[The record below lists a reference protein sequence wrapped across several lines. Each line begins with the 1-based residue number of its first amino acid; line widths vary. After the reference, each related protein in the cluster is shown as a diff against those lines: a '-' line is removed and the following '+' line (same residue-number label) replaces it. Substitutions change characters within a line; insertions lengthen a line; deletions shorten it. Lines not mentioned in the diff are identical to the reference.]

1 MFTMMGTKQ
10 LYIET
15 YGCQMN
21 EYDSDRIKNALDAE
35 PTDDPKSA
43 DIIIINTCA
52 IREKADH
59 KAFSSLGKFKSLK
72 ANNPD
77 KIVGIAGCVAQLY
90 GDKLLKKMPH
100 IDFVIGPRAIP
111 KLPDIISKIEREK
124 RRTVETSYDIEE
136 LFEIEPYHREGKV
149 TAYVSVQQGCNKR
162 CTYCIVPHVR
172 GNEVNRPLKDIL
184 RETTNLVNKG
194 VREITFIGQTVNS
207 WKENGNKFGD
217 LIRAAGDV
225 ENLERI
231 RFTTS
236 YPRDITKR
244 MIDAMK
250 DVPQVCHH
258 LHLPVQSG
266 SDKVLSRMKRT
277 YTRRWYTD
285 TISRLKDAVPDL
297 TVSTDIIIGF
307 PGETSQDFEETMSLM
322 KEVEFESAYS
332 FKFSPRPGTPAAE
345 YEGEEMVEPSIASA
359 RLSELQAFQKDITSR
374 KNLSRVGHVE
384 EVLVEGESRND
395 PNFISGRTDHNRILN
410 FKGTKDLLGKTV
422 KVKVTEGLLNSLRGE
437 LVV

>member
-1 MFTMMGTKQ
+1 
-10 LYIET
+10 
-15 YGCQMN
+15 MN
-21 EYDSDRIKNALDAE
+21 EYDSDRIKNALSAE

-52 IREKADH
+52 IREKADQ
-59 KAFSSLGKFKSLK
+59 KAFSSLGKYKSLK

-100 IDFVIGPRAIP
+100 IDFVLGPRAIP
-111 KLPDIISKIEREK
+111 KLPEIISRIEREK
-124 RRTVETSYDIEE
+124 RKTVETSYDIEE
-136 LFEIEPYHREGKV
+136 LFEIEPYHKEGKV
-149 TAYVSVQQGCNKR
+149 TGFVSVQQGCNKR
-162 CTYCIVPHVR
+162 CTYCIVPQVR
-172 GNEVNRPLKDIL
+172 GDEVNRPLKDIL
-184 RETTNLVNKG
+184 TETTNLINKG

-207 WKENGNKFGD
+207 WKENGYKFGD
-217 LIRAAGDV
+217 LIRAAAEV

-266 SDKVLSRMKRT
+266 SDKVLSMMKRT
-277 YTRRWYTD
+277 YTRQWYTD
-285 TISRLKDAVPDL
+285 TIERLKDAVPDL

-307 PGETSQDFEETMSLM
+307 PGETGQDFEETMSLM
-322 KEVEFESAYS
+322 KEVEFESSYS
-332 FKFSPRPGTPAAE
+332 FKFSARPGTPAAE
-345 YEGEEMVEPSIASA
+345 YSAEEMVDPDTASA
-359 RLSELQAFQKDITSR
+359 RLSELQAFQKDITEK
-374 KNLSRVGHVE
+374 KNLSRVGQIE
-384 EVLVEGESRND
+384 KVLVEGESRND
-395 PNFISGRTDHNRILN
+395 PDFLSGRTDHNRILN
-410 FKGTKDLLGKTV
+410 FKGTKDLVGKTV
-422 KVKVTEGLLNSLRGE
+422 EVKVTEGLLNSLRGE

>member
-1 MFTMMGTKQ
+1 
-10 LYIET
+10 
-15 YGCQMN
+15 MN

-136 LFEIEPYHREGKV
+136 LFDIEPYHREGKV
-149 TAYVSVQQGCNKR
+149 TGYVSVQQGCNKR

-207 WKENGNKFGD
+207 WKENGYKFGD

-225 ENLERI
+225 ENLKRI

-307 PGETSQDFEETMSLM
+307 PGETSQDFKETMSLM

-345 YEGEEMVEPSIASA
+345 YAEEEMVEPSIASA
-359 RLSELQAFQKDITSR
+359 RLSELQEFQKDITSR

>member
-1 MFTMMGTKQ
+1 MGIKQ

-136 LFEIEPYHREGKV
+136 LFDIEPYHREGKV
-149 TAYVSVQQGCNKR
+149 TGYVSVQQGCNKR

-172 GNEVNRPLKDIL
+172 GDEVNRPLKDIL
-184 RETTNLVNKG
+184 RETTNLINKG

-207 WKENGNKFGD
+207 WKENGYKFGD

-225 ENLERI
+225 ENLKRI

-307 PGETSQDFEETMSLM
+307 PGETSQDFKETMSLM

-345 YEGEEMVEPSIASA
+345 YAEEEMVEPSIASA
-359 RLSELQAFQKDITSR
+359 RLSELQEFQKDITSR

>member
-1 MFTMMGTKQ
+1 
-10 LYIET
+10 
-15 YGCQMN
+15 MN
-21 EYDSDRIKNALDAE
+21 EYDSDRIKNALNAE
-35 PTDDPKSA
+35 PTDDPKKA

-52 IREKADH
+52 VREKADQ

-77 KIVGIAGCVAQLY
+77 KIVGITGCVAQLY

-100 IDFVIGPRAIP
+100 IDFVLGPRAIP
-111 KLPDIISKIEREK
+111 KLPELISNIKRERRK
-124 RRTVETSYDIEE
+124 TVETSYDTEE
-136 LFEIEPYHREGKV
+136 LFDIEPYHREGKV
-149 TAYVSVQQGCNKR
+149 TGFVSVQQGCNKR
-162 CTYCIVPHVR
+162 CTYCIVPQVR
-172 GNEVNRPLKDIL
+172 GDEVNRPLKDIL
-184 RETTNLVNKG
+184 TETTNLVNKG

-207 WKENGNKFGD
+207 WKENGYKFGD
-217 LIRAAGDV
+217 LIRAAGQV

-266 SDKVLSRMKRT
+266 SDKVLSMMKRT
-277 YTRRWYTD
+277 YTRQWYTD

-297 TVSTDIIIGF
+297 TVSTDVIIGF
-307 PGETSQDFEETMSLM
+307 PGETGQDFEETMSLM
-322 KEVEFESAYS
+322 KEVEFESSYS
-332 FKFSPRPGTPAAE
+332 FKFSPRPGTVAAE
-345 YEGEEMVEPSIASA
+345 YAKEEMVDPKIASA
-359 RLSELQAFQKDITSR
+359 RLSELQAFQKDITEK
-374 KNLSRVGHVE
+374 KNLSRVGQIE
-384 EVLVEGESRND
+384 TVLVEGESRND
-395 PNFISGRTDHNRILN
+395 PNFLSGRTDHNRILN
-410 FKGTKDLLGKTV
+410 FKGTKELVGRTV

>member
-1 MFTMMGTKQ
+1 MGIKQ

-184 RETTNLVNKG
+184 RETTNLINKG

-307 PGETSQDFEETMSLM
+307 PGETSQDFKETMSLM

-345 YEGEEMVEPSIASA
+345 YAEEEMVEPSIASA
-359 RLSELQAFQKDITSR
+359 RLSELQEFQKDITSR

>member
-1 MFTMMGTKQ
+1 MMGIKQ

-77 KIVGIAGCVAQLY
+77 KIIGIAGCVAQLY

-162 CTYCIVPHVR
+162 CTYCIVPRVR

-184 RETTNLVNKG
+184 RETTNLINKG

-307 PGETSQDFEETMSLM
+307 PGETSQDFKETMSLM

-345 YEGEEMVEPSIASA
+345 YAEEEIVEPSIASA
-359 RLSELQAFQKDITSR
+359 RLSELQEFQKDITSR

-395 PNFISGRTDHNRILN
+395 PNFISGRTNHNRILN

>member
-1 MFTMMGTKQ
+1 
-10 LYIET
+10 
-15 YGCQMN
+15 MN

-72 ANNPD
+72 ADNPD

-184 RETTNLVNKG
+184 RETTNLINKG

-207 WKENGNKFGD
+207 WKENGYKFGD

-225 ENLERI
+225 ENLKRI

-345 YEGEEMVEPSIASA
+345 YAEEEMVEPSIASA
-359 RLSELQAFQKDITSR
+359 RLSELQEFQKDITSR

>member
-1 MFTMMGTKQ
+1 
-10 LYIET
+10 
-15 YGCQMN
+15 MN

-77 KIVGIAGCVAQLY
+77 KIIGIAGCVAQLY

-184 RETTNLVNKG
+184 RETTNLINKG

-345 YEGEEMVEPSIASA
+345 YGGEEMVEPSIASA

>member
-1 MFTMMGTKQ
+1 
-10 LYIET
+10 
-15 YGCQMN
+15 MN

-136 LFEIEPYHREGKV
+136 LFEVEPYHREGKV

-297 TVSTDIIIGF
+297 TVSTDIIIAF

>member
-1 MFTMMGTKQ
+1 
-10 LYIET
+10 
-15 YGCQMN
+15 MN

-184 RETTNLVNKG
+184 RETTNLINKG

-207 WKENGNKFGD
+207 WKENGYKFGD

-225 ENLERI
+225 ENLKRI

-307 PGETSQDFEETMSLM
+307 PGETSQDFKETMSLM

-345 YEGEEMVEPSIASA
+345 YAEEEMVEPSIASA
-359 RLSELQAFQKDITSR
+359 RLSELQEFQKDITSR

-437 LVV
+437 LIV

>member
-1 MFTMMGTKQ
+1 
-10 LYIET
+10 
-15 YGCQMN
+15 MN

-184 RETTNLVNKG
+184 RETTNLINKG

-345 YEGEEMVEPSIASA
+345 YGGEEMVEPSIASA

>member
-1 MFTMMGTKQ
+1 MMGIKQ

-184 RETTNLVNKG
+184 RETTNLINKG

-207 WKENGNKFGD
+207 WKENGYKFGD

-225 ENLERI
+225 ENLKRI

-307 PGETSQDFEETMSLM
+307 PGETSQDFKETMSLM

-345 YEGEEMVEPSIASA
+345 YAEEEMVEPSIASA
-359 RLSELQAFQKDITSR
+359 RLSELQEFQKDITSR

-395 PNFISGRTDHNRILN
+395 PNFISGRTNHNRILN

>member
-1 MFTMMGTKQ
+1 
-10 LYIET
+10 
-15 YGCQMN
+15 MN

-77 KIVGIAGCVAQLY
+77 TIVGIAGCVAQLY

-100 IDFVIGPRAIP
+100 LDFVIGPRAIP

-395 PNFISGRTDHNRILN
+395 PNFISGRTDHNKILN